1 MSFSSEGIQRVDEK
15 IEDSFHTATTMTLSP
30 DGKWMWDGSNWI
42 PAPPQEAP
50 EELIEQPVVDTQPEP
65 KAVLPTG
72 FPPAGRP
79 PTTASANP
87 PAINVTKDMKNSVNG
102 TMIDTKSI
110 SNPLNKKMT
119 YSLAIVLAIT
129 VITLFA
135 QHDEGDTWEIEA
147 VSLYIL
153 YILTITSI
161 CVFPCVFA
169 HHFIMN
175 FLRKRN
181 DLGTIQTKAEIEFA
195 SGNIEKAMKYYKMAG
210 DLEKLRE
217 CAELLGQQQPHQITS
232 SQQSEISSQ
241 HEAISMSDSVVSGD
255 VHYHLNQPQAA
266 DAVHSDEPQVS
277 PLMKIGR
284 GIAIFITLTAA
295 VLKIGVEIMT

>member
-1 MSFSSEGIQRVDEK
+1 VSFSSEGIQRVDEK

-87 PAINVTKDMKNSVNG
+87 PAINVTKDSVNG
-102 TMIDTKSI
+102 TMIDKENIPT
-110 SNPLNKKMT
+110 PLNKKMT

-129 VITLFA
+129 VITLFVE
-135 QHDEGDTWEIEA
+135 HDEKATMEDIA
-147 VSLYIL
+147 AYCFYIF
-153 YILTITSI
+153 TITSI
-161 CVFPCVFA
+161 FVFPCVFA
-169 HHFIMN
+169 HHFIMD

-217 CAELLGQQQPHQITS
+217 CAELLERQQPHQITS
-232 SQQSEISSQ
+232 SQQSEIYSQ

-255 VHYHLNQPQAA
+255 VHYHLNQPQAE

-277 PLMKIGR
+277 PFMKIGR
-284 GIAIFITLTAA
+284 IIAIVITITAA

>member
-1 MSFSSEGIQRVDEK
+1 
-15 IEDSFHTATTMTLSP
+15 MTLSA

-50 EELIEQPVVDTQPEP
+50 EELIEQPVVETQPEP

-79 PTTASANP
+79 PTTSAANSP
-87 PAINVTKDMKNSVNG
+87 VTNATKDSVNR
-102 TMIDTKSI
+102 TMIDKENI
-110 SNPLNKKMT
+110 STSLNKKMG
-119 YSLAIVLAIT
+119 YSLGLV
-129 VITLFA
+129 FF
-135 QHDEGDTWEIEA
+135 
-147 VSLYIL
+147 
-153 YILTITSI
+153 LTIISQFAADGYI
-161 CVFPCVFA
+161 GVDGFFFFIFIIYVGVIFPCVIG
-169 HHFIMN
+169 HHFIMD

-181 DLGTIQTKAEIEFA
+181 DLGIIQTKAEIEFA
-195 SGNIEKAMKYYKMAG
+195 SGNIKKAMKYYNKVG
-210 DLEKLRE
+210 DIEKLSE
-217 CAELLGQQQPHQITS
+217 CTQLLEQQQPHQITS
-232 SQQSEISSQ
+232 SQKSEIYSQ
-241 HEAISMSDSVVSGD
+241 QEVISMSDSVVSGD

-284 GIAIFITLTAA
+284 IIAIFITITAA